1 MLTLYAQEMNYEA
14 YRISDRKQIYTS
26 DRTGSDMVRMR
37 CVDMQ
42 DIILGQWDK
51 GERCRLAA
59 KDKGSGCGHADVDVQ
74 RCRDPDGYWRH
85 G

>member
-1 MLTLYAQEMNYEA
+1 
-14 YRISDRKQIYTS
+14 
-26 DRTGSDMVRMR
+26 MR
-37 CVDMQ
+37 YVDMQ

-59 KDKGSGCGHADVDVQ
+59 KDKGSGRGHADVDVQ